1 MRAVLITIFVLA
13 LVVIGGGAIAATAY
27 QAGLQTAVIAEG
39 GAVVTPVIVQGA
51 GWGWGP
57 GFGFLGFFGFLLVLF
72 LVIGLIRA
80 IAGGPHHRHGHGH
93 GSWESRA
100 HDRFETW
107 HRESHGSDPL
117 PPATPP
123 AAG

>member
-39 GAVVTPVIVQGA
+39 GAVVAPVIVQGA
-51 GWGWGP
+51 GWGWGWGP
-57 GFGFLGFFGFLLVLF
+57 GFGFFGFFGFLLVLF

-80 IAGGPHHRHGHGH
+80 IAGPRHHRH

-107 HRESHGSDPL
+107 HRESHATDAPGS
-117 PPATPP
+117 TPP